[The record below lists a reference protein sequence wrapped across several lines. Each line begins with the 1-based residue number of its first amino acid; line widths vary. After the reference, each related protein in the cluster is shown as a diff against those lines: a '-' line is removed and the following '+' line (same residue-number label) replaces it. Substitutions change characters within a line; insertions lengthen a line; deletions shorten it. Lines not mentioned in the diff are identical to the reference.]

1 MHRLIIVFLT
11 LAFAAALP
19 VGAQAIGL
27 DTACGGVQ
35 ADAPDCCPSVP
46 SAGDCEITG
55 CAGSGSALPFAL
67 PRAGLSQ
74 RIADAPES
82 PLARFVA
89 PPARAPDTAPP
100 KSVS

>member
-19 VGAQAIGL
+19 VGAQAIDL

-35 ADAPDCCPSVP
+35 ADAADCCLSVP
-46 SAGDCEITG
+46 LAGDCEVTG
-55 CAGSGSALPFAL
+55 CAGSGSALPVAL
-67 PRAGLSQ
+67 PRAGLLS
-74 RIADAPES
+74 RMSDAPKS
-82 PLARFVA
+82 SVARLYV

-100 KSVS
+100 KPVV